1 MAHQRSFLQQSR
13 LLKRIH
19 YKSGGSNEVNINTSL
34 LTPLVLSC
42 ALLTGC
48 TVTTGSSSRAVRIA
62 GEQQNVSSENK
73 VRQLQQELK
82 LAEQR
87 VELEKKKR
95 EFAEER
101 LKNLQEETDKSEA
114 VENKSGRG
122 S

>member
-1 MAHQRSFLQQSR
+1 M
-13 LLKRIH
+13 
-19 YKSGGSNEVNINTSL
+19 NTNTSL
-34 LTPLVLSC
+34 LTLLVLSC
-42 ALLTGC
+42 VLLTGC

-62 GEQQNVSSENK
+62 GEQQNVSSESK

-101 LKNLQEETDKSEA
+101 LKKLQKETDKSDA
-114 VENKSGRG
+114 VQNKSGHG